1 MQNVAN
7 PNTISN
13 PAYLFDMKVLLYSS
27 SPINYI
33 ASPSHLNTN
42 INKINNLDTFYSINL
57 L

>member
-7 PNTISN
+7 PNTISE

-33 ASPSHLNTN
+33 VSPSHSNTN
-42 INKINNLDTFYSINL
+42 INQVNNLDTLY
-57 L
+57 